1 MSNISELISRT
12 DRILTKYDK
21 YDANKALERR
31 IAGSRNKS
39 GDPFMDEWLRVMD
52 DIQALAL
59 KSEEVAQEKNRAQKA
74 AMNAEIR
81 RGKAHLRE
89 NSIPHLQQLIHT
101 KGATQDL
108 IDDRLSKLDEINDA
122 VDDIVDG
129 TAASMRRPTRLMS
142 TTTNGAGPSRTLGN
156 IQINSSGLGSSQL
169 SSEQY
174 KEMYTH
180 TEETQAFQGEW
191 DEAKV
196 QQDERLE
203 RIETGLGTL
212 KDLGVAMGE
221 EIERHDVLIDE
232 VDAKMDSVTT
242 DLKNN
247 NAKLKGLVTKVASS
261 RNFFID
267 VILIVILL
275 ALGLYIYNMVS

>member
-1 MSNISELISRT
+1 LQ
-12 DRILTKYDK
+12 K
-21 YDANKALERR
+21 
-31 IAGSRNKS
+31 G
-39 GDPFMDEWLRVMD
+39 
-52 DIQALAL
+52 
-59 KSEEVAQEKNRAQKA
+59 EEVAQEKNRAQKA
-74 AMNAEIR
+74 ATNAEIR

-101 KGATQDL
+101 KGATQHL

-129 TAASMRRPTRLMS
+129 TAASKRRPTRLMS
-142 TTTNGAGPSRTLGN
+142 TNGAGPSRTLGD
-156 IQINSSGLGSSQL
+156 IQINPSGLGSQL

-180 TEETQAFQGEW
+180 NEETQAFQDEW
-191 DEAKV
+191 NGAKA

-232 VDAKMDSVTT
+232 VDAKMDGVTA

-267 VILIVILL
+267 VILIIILL